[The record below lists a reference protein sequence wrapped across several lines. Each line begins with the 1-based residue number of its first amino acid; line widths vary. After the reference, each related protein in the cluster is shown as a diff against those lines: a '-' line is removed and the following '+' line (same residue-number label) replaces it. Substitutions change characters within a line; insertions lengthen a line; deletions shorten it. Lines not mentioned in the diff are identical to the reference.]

1 MKPVSVWTRGT
12 HSGVGWNR
20 FHCVVWT
27 GLCEAFRSLDISFT
41 PKSTAFTFHGMLSR
55 SVTSVQCLDYHYYNC
70 LYKNNSYNLKFDA
83 CADYVWQCSITMR
96 IMEGLMQRQRQER
109 KNIQFRTPST
119 KLEATEKLLKSVH
132 MVSCSY
138 CVQVIIIAT
147 TT

>member
-1 MKPVSVWTRGT
+1 MQVQCHPT
-12 HSGVGWNR
+12 
-20 FHCVVWT
+20 FE
-27 GLCEAFRSLDISFT
+27 CEAFHSLVISFT

-55 SVTSVQCLDYHYYNC
+55 SVTSVQCLCNPDCHYYNC

-96 IMEGLMQRQRQER
+96 IMEGPMQRQRQER

-119 KLEATEKLLKSVH
+119 KLEAILSEKLLKSVH

-138 CVQVIIIAT
+138 CVQVIIIDT